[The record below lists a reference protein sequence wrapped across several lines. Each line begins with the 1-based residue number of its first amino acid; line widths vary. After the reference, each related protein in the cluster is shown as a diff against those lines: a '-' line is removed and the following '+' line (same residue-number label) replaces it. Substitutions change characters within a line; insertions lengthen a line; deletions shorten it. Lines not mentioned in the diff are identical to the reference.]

1 MLHISFRKANKNT
14 NNKILLK
21 CRWSAIGS
29 MWAQSFTAKSPLAG
43 KELQDLGNMGLYWE
57 RYSEVANKLGL
68 GLLTHQ
74 RNVCSRCKIGPDY
87 RVLWGP
93 HNKLLEVDRV
103 CGNSQKSK
111 IKAHENYK
119 YFLFQCSI
127 DFSTN
132 KAEHNYAFHK
142 GEMLRGIY
150 HYYHKSNK
158 NKFGF
163 EKQAVV
169 VNVQGFLLSLHISY
183 LPCSQPEPLLVLV
196 FFQFVSLIIAFFIIL
211 YFFLK

>member
-1 MLHISFRKANKNT
+1 MYVPDAKLDQITEFCEVPTTSFWKQT
-14 NNKILLK
+14 E
-21 CRWSAIGS
+21 CVAI
-29 MWAQSFTAKSPLAG
+29 ARRAKSKHMRTTNTFSFNVQQISQLT
-43 KELQDLGNMGLYWE
+43 
-57 RYSEVANKLGL
+57 KL
-68 GLLTHQ
+68 
-74 RNVCSRCKIGPDY
+74 NI
-87 RVLWGP
+87 
-93 HNKLLEVDRV
+93 N
-103 CGNSQKSK
+103 
-111 IKAHENYK
+111 
-119 YFLFQCSI
+119 
-127 DFSTN
+127 
-132 KAEHNYAFHK
+132 NYAFHK